1 LGLQYALELGGE
13 AHHRDDDGEE
23 KAIDY
28 ARFLEFSMLRLGMC
42 GRDTLDLFR
51 KQFSDLDVDG
61 DGMFSPLEMHAALSF
76 ARFDKDNSG
85 FLDLHE
91 FLLLVEELK
100 LGVYV
105 CVCVCVH
112 VYACIHVYICV
123 YICVCMCVYM
133 CMCVCV
139 GLYIHA

>member
-1 LGLQYALELGGE
+1 MHHTHTHMSTYIMHTHAHTLQVFGPDHHVTNICSLALGVPLSNQTPKYVPVTP
-13 AHHRDDDGEE
+13 DDG
-23 KAIDY
+23 A
-28 ARFLEFSMLRLGMC
+28 AGRLGP
-42 GRDTLDLFR
+42 RSASSTN
-51 KQFSDLDVDG
+51 
-61 DGMFSPLEMHAALSF
+61 LS
-76 ARFDKDNSG
+76 
-85 FLDLHE
+85 
-91 FLLLVEELK
+91 
-100 LGVYV
+100 GVYV